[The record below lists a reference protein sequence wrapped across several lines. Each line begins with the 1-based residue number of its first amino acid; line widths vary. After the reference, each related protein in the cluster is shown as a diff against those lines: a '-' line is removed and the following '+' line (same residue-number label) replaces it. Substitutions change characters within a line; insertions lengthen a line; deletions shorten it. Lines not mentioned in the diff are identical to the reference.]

1 MQHHYT
7 HAHRMQK
14 SFTEVLH
21 KNITRR
27 GAAPLIV
34 ILAALVTMAVSC
46 GHKNQSTAMSNID
59 SNTLQ
64 ATLDALH
71 KQYGDDVMDRAGRSV
86 PQVAALW
93 TADDGTPDDFRI
105 FCLKHFEAD
114 TAALWRM
121 AQTLQANLESLWGC
135 FNKISVDLK
144 LPLHVVGPEP
154 TELDEMFGGFDPSA
168 HFDDDMYL
176 QKIAF
181 VVALNFP
188 FYTLDEKNSMGAQW
202 SRRQWAYARLGDLFT
217 SRVPASANQQ
227 LANQLAA
234 ADNYISNY
242 NIMMGQ
248 LRDDQGH
255 RLFPDMALITHWGLR
270 DELKTHYNQGDTG
283 LAKQRIIYQVMRRII
298 DQSIPQCVINNAQY
312 NWNPYTNA
320 VLDGQGHALDN
331 SEREPDTRY
340 HHFLANFHAMQQVD
354 RYNPRYPT
362 AIARAFN
369 QDMEVSYDEI
379 EQLFTSFLTSPQ
391 VADVATLISHRVGRK
406 LEPFDIWY
414 DGFKSR
420 STINED
426 DLSALTRRLYPNRE
440 AFAQKGMP
448 SILRQLGFTPERIQ
462 FICSHI
468 TVDPSRGAGHAWES
482 NMRTDNA
489 RLRTR
494 IAPDGMDYK
503 GYNIAV
509 HEFGHNVEQTITL
522 HDVDNYIMKGVPNT
536 AFTEALA
543 FVFQGRDLAFLG
555 YHDNNPQTEALETLD
570 IFWGCYEI
578 MGVALVDM
586 YSWHWLYDHPDAN
599 VTQLKEQVIA
609 IARQVWN
616 KYYAPHLGEPDSPIL
631 AIYSHMIDSPLYLAN
646 YPYGHIIQFQLE
658 QQLRGKNIAD
668 EIQRIFPAGRL
679 TPQHWMRH
687 AVGGNVSTQPLL
699 DAAAEAVKAFK

>member
-1 MQHHYT
+1 MNHPYHF
-7 HAHRMQK
+7 K
-14 SFTEVLH
+14 LH
-21 KNITRR
+21 KTIS
-27 GAAPLIV
+27 
-34 ILAALVTMAVSC
+34 ALGVVLVAMLLSC
-46 GHKNQSTAMSNID
+46 TSCSRKNTTSSMSNID
-59 SNTLQ
+59 SVTVDATLQ
-64 ATLDALH
+64 ALAKAHPGTDLA
-71 KQYGDDVMDRAGRSV
+71 RAERSI
-86 PQVAALW
+86 PQLAALW
-93 TADDGTPDDFRI
+93 TAEDGTPEQFQA
-105 FCLKHFEAD
+105 FCLEHFVAD

-154 TELDEMFGGFDPSA
+154 TALDEMFGGFDPSA
-168 HFDDDMYL
+168 HFDDDMFQ

-181 VVALNFP
+181 MVVLNFP

-202 SRRQWAYARLGDLFT
+202 SRHQWAYARLGDLFT

-248 LRDDQGH
+248 LLDDKGN

-270 DELKTHYNQGDTG
+270 DELKTHYNEGDSG
-283 LAKQRIIYQVMRRII
+283 LVKQRMIYQVMRRII

-312 NWNPYTNA
+312 SWNPYSNTLVDA
-320 VLDGQGHALDN
+320 QGHKQDN
-331 SEREPDTRY
+331 PDREPDTRY
-340 HHFLANFHAMQQVD
+340 QYFLDNFHAMQQVD
-354 RYNPRYPT
+354 RFNPRYPT
-362 AIARAFN
+362 AIARAFD

-379 EQLFTSFLTSPQ
+379 EQLFTSFLSAPEVGE
-391 VADVATLISHRVGRK
+391 VAHFIEQRLGRK

-426 DLSALTRRLYPNRE
+426 ELTAKTQRLYPDRE
-440 AFAQKGMP
+440 AFASKGMP
-448 SILRQLGFTPERIQ
+448 SILKQLGFTADKTQ
-462 FICSHI
+462 FICSHV

-482 NMRTDNA
+482 NMRSDNA

-494 IAPDGMDYK
+494 IGQNGMDYK

-509 HEFGHNVEQTITL
+509 HEFGHNVEQTVTL

-543 FVFQGRDLAFLG
+543 FVFQSRDLDFLG
-555 YHDNNPQTEALETLD
+555 YKNNDNAKESLETLD

-578 MGVALVDM
+578 MGVSLVDM
-586 YSWHWLYDHPDAN
+586 YSWRWLYDHPDAS
-599 VTQLKEQVIA
+599 VQQLKEQVIA
-609 IARQVWN
+609 IAQQVWN
-616 KYYAPHLGEPDSPIL
+616 KYFAPYLGEENSTIL
-631 AIYSHMIDSPLYLAN
+631 AIYSHMIDSPLYLPN

-668 EIQRIFPAGRL
+668 EIMRIYPAGRL

-687 AVGGNVSTQPLL
+687 AVGSEVSTKPLL
-699 DAAAEAVKAFK
+699 TAAAQALGKVK